1 MGPPCWTSNT
11 QGNTY
16 LRTFALALPPPR
28 MRFFRYPHGLITHSP
43 QVAASVPFFVRPPWT
58 PYFHLEPH
66 HSLSSIQLFKFFK
79 IYLKFLFIYLKFL
92 FIYLACWV
100 LVVAHRIFGL
110 QCGMQDLLVVA

>member
-1 MGPPCWTSNT
+1 
-11 QGNTY
+11 
-16 LRTFALALPPPR
+16 

-79 IYLKFLFIYLKFL
+79 IYLKFLFIYL
-92 FIYLACWV
+92 AV
-100 LVVAHRIFGL
+100 LGL
-110 QCGMQDLLVVA
+110 SCGTQDLWSSVWHAGSFSGGMKTLSFSMWNQVP